1 MRRLLVQRFESS
13 KKAFEISLEHMIST
27 SQNILSWIDKRNKAP
42 IFKKGFLPD
51 IEDFYKHYKQYE
63 SFGDEIFGEE
73 IAEVAFDE
81 EVKKFE
87 AKGLFE
93 VDIKYIEDSFV
104 EDIQA
109 DIKILEQI
117 QQTWFGEGKNL
128 PDPKKEHFA
137 EILLRQIKSD
147 PIRKIVVFSSYADTI
162 DDLYEALKDK
172 VKVIKYTSRESK
184 KRRKTIE
191 LNFDAGKKA
200 ATQKDDFDVLLATD
214 AISEGYNLHRAG
226 TIFNYDIPYNPT
238 RVIQRVGRINRIN
251 KKVFDRLYIYNY
263 FPTSIGEGETRTKEI
278 ATLKMAMINAII
290 GEDTKVLTSDIE
302 LKSFFAEQYRSMLKG
317 NEAESWETKYRN
329 ILNAAKD
336 SPEYKT
342 AQRIPHRSKVGRKT
356 DTLKMAMINAIIGE
370 DTKVLTGDIE
380 LKSFFAEQ
388 YKSMAKGNE
397 AESWETKYRNILNT
411 AKDSPEY
418 KTAQRIPHRS
428 KVGRKTDKDSKG
440 VLLFGRKK
448 DVCIF
453 KMSDNV
459 SDAKIILPEKAI
471 ALLEA
476 SLFEC
481 PYTVSDSFD
490 AIYQNIKQSL
500 FSASYSGKIDKI
512 RRDVLDKIN
521 AIAQMNILPAEYMT
535 SLQKAVELGALSG
548 LDMKYIRK
556 LKPKEFASL
565 PGTIEQS
572 FLDRINKMAREV
584 DEGKECVILSEE
596 FQ

>member
-27 SQNILSWIDKRNKAP
+27 SRNILSWIDKRNKAP

-51 IEDFYKHYKQYE
+51 IEDFYKQYE
-63 SFGDEIFGEE
+63 SSGDEIFGEE
-73 IAEVAFDE
+73 IAEAAFDE

-93 VDIKYIEDSFV
+93 VDIKYIENSFV

-117 QQTWFGEGKNL
+117 QQTWFGESNNL

-137 EILLRQIKSD
+137 DILLEKITSD
-147 PIRKIVVFSSYADTI
+147 PDRKIVVFSSYADTI

-184 KRRKTIE
+184 TARKTIE

-200 ATQKDDFDVLLATD
+200 TVQKDDFDVLLATD

-263 FPTSIGEGETRTKEI
+263 FPTNIGEGETRTKEI
-278 ATLKMAMINAII
+278 A
-290 GEDTKVLTSDIE
+290 
-302 LKSFFAEQYRSMLKG
+302 
-317 NEAESWETKYRN
+317 
-329 ILNAAKD
+329 
-336 SPEYKT
+336 
-342 AQRIPHRSKVGRKT
+342 
-356 DTLKMAMINAIIGE
+356 TLKMAMINAIIGE

-388 YKSMAKGNE
+388 YKSMLKGNE

-411 AKDSPEY
+411 AKGTPEY
-418 KTAQRIPHRS
+418 KTAQGIPHRS
-428 KVGRKTDKDSKG
+428 KVGRKADKGRKG
-440 VLLFGRKK
+440 VLVFGRKK
-448 DVCIF
+448 DVCMF
-453 KMSDNV
+453 KMSNDLLNV
-459 SDAKIILPEKAI
+459 EIVPPEDAF

-476 SLFEC
+476 SLFES

-521 AIAQMNILPAEYMT
+521 AITQMNILPAEYMT

-548 LDMKYIRK
+548 LDMQYIRK
-556 LKPKEFASL
+556 LKKKEFTLL
-565 PGTIEQS
+565 PCKIGQD
-572 FLDRINKMAREV
+572 FLDRVSKMAREV